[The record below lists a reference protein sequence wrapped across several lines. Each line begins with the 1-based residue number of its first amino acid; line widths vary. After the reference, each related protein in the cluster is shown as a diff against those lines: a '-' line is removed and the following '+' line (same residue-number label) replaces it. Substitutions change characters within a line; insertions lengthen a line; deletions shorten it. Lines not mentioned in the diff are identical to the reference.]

1 MARGTIEKRQPNTA
15 RTVGGR
21 APGFGIEFDPRTAW
35 DFIVSMGL
43 GDAAENDLTTSD
55 REWLAS
61 ARESLDKEQRDL
73 VGQLFD
79 THGLSPLDS
88 LPVIAIERPD
98 VRVGADVVRLLE
110 ETPAQILITATL
122 RDALTE
128 AVPEEVTV

>member
-1 MARGTIEKRQPNTA
+1 IEKRQPNPA

-21 APGFGIEFDPRTAW
+21 APGFAIEFDPRTAW

-43 GDAAENDLTTSD
+43 GDAAENDLTASD

-61 ARESLDKEQRDL
+61 ARESLDPEQRDL
-73 VGQLFD
+73 AGQLFD

-98 VRVGADVVRLLE
+98 VRVAADVVRLLE
-110 ETPAQILITATL
+110 ETPAQVLITATL

-128 AVPEEVTV
+128 AVPEEVL